1 MAAGSR
7 STKPG
12 REPRAEQAAVGVGVA
27 ATAAVAVEAAVIAA
41 VEATVVATIDSASM
55 MNTSATQ
62 RDTSA
67 SRVELQERIERVLEE
82 QVRPDLRADGGDII
96 VVGIDGDNIVQVRLT
111 GACQGCSSSV
121 YTLSM
126 RVEATLKAEIPEI
139 RFLEAVP

>member
-1 MAAGSR
+1 
-7 STKPG
+7 
-12 REPRAEQAAVGVGVA
+12 VGVA

-41 VEATVVATIDSASM
+41 VAATVVATIDSASM

-96 VVGIDGDNIVQVRLT
+96 VVGIDADNIVQVRLT